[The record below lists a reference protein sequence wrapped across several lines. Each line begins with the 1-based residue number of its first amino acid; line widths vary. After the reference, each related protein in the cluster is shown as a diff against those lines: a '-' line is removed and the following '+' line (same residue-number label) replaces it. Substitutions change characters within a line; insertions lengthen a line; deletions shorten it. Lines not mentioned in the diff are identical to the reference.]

1 MTQNFNG
8 HLCVTSPMISR
19 PSAEDSQQSGL
30 SSMADIFDQT
40 NEQELYDSEDR
51 NYFDLNKFYYIEV
64 FAFYSLPA
72 LLLALLCEWMG
83 LYVYTSES
91 YVSRVSLFDDE
102 LSSNLRP
109 SPFLFPLRF
118 SHDACCSFSIHL
130 LVVRHHLP
138 SPPIVNLTFSTL
150 IISILLLVFPLM
162 TDYSLGYNQQQ
173 SNIEKGSACHP
184 QIKQEIAYYLQHTPT
199 PSPSSVPSLIF
210 KETNSPLQGRTPQE
224 GRRKKTIRSI
234 RFTQKI
240 TTKFG
245 TLPEQYQGDN
255 GILIP
260 QLPPHSFHS
269 EPERM
274 EDPSVS
280 SSQEQTDPHSPA
292 SINGETE
299 QKKSPASING
309 ETDPHSPA
317 SINGETKQKESPK
330 PDSYQYHIND
340 DFNIGILPFF
350 PSTP

>member
-1 MTQNFNG
+1 
-8 HLCVTSPMISR
+8 
-19 PSAEDSQQSGL
+19 
-30 SSMADIFDQT
+30 
-40 NEQELYDSEDR
+40 
-51 NYFDLNKFYYIEV
+51 
-64 FAFYSLPA
+64 
-72 LLLALLCEWMG
+72 
-83 LYVYTSES
+83 
-91 YVSRVSLFDDE
+91 
-102 LSSNLRP
+102 
-109 SPFLFPLRF
+109 
-118 SHDACCSFSIHL
+118 
-130 LVVRHHLP
+130 
-138 SPPIVNLTFSTL
+138 
-150 IISILLLVFPLM
+150 M

-224 GRRKKTIRSI
+224 GRRKKTVGSI

-280 SSQEQTDPHSPA
+280 SSQEQTDPHSPV
-292 SINGETE
+292 
-299 QKKSPASING
+299 SING
-309 ETDPHSPA
+309 ETDPHSPT
-317 SINGETKQKESPK
+317 SINGETEQKKSPK